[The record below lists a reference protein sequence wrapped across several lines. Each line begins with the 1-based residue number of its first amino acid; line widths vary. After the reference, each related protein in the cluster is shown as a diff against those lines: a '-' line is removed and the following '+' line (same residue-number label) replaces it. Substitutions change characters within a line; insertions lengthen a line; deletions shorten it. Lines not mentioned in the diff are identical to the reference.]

1 MASYKVYF
9 VFECSPDTHWGEET
23 DDEVIIYGVEYY
35 KDGEDCLDDEGEES
49 TIDSWEDAVDDI
61 TAKWEN
67 DSLSEYDYIDQVK
80 NNPRNNGKTEFGDG
94 TGDVNF
100 EATKVEI
107 YSDNNWEKVE
117 EVISGLEPYC
127 HLQDFSREKI

>member
-61 TAKWEN
+61 SAKWEN

-117 EVISGLEPYC
+117 EVISGL
-127 HLQDFSREKI
+127 

>member
-9 VFECSPDTHWGEET
+9 VFECSPETHWGVEV
-23 DDEVIIYGVEYY
+23 DDEVIIDGVEYY

-49 TIDSWEDAVDDI
+49 TIDSWEAAVDDI

-67 DSLSEYDYIDQVK
+67 DSLSEYDYIDQIKK
-80 NNPRNNGKTEFGDG
+80 NPHNNGKTEFGDG

-100 EATKVEI
+100 EVTKVEI
-107 YSDNNWEKVE
+107 YSDENWEKVE
-117 EVISGLEPYC
+117 EVISDL
-127 HLQDFSREKI
+127 

>member
-1 MASYKVYF
+1 MASYKIYF
-9 VFECSPDTHWGEET
+9 VFECSPETHWGEET
-23 DDEVIIYGVEYY
+23 DDEVIIDGVEYY

-49 TIDSWEDAVDDI
+49 TIDSWEAAVDDI

-67 DSLSEYDYIDQVK
+67 DSLSEYDYIDQIKK
-80 NNPRNNGKTEFGDG
+80 NPHNNGKTEFADG

-107 YSDNNWEKVE
+107 FSDKNWEKLE
-117 EVISGLEPYC
+117 EVISDL
-127 HLQDFSREKI
+127 